1 MTVIIIK
8 EITRNTL
15 NKNSKIA
22 YIIMYIDLYIIEIIS
37 KINSTYI
44 ETR

>member
-15 NKNSKIA
+15 NKNSKIS
-22 YIIMYIDLYIIEIIS
+22 YIIMYIDL
-37 KINSTYI
+37 
-44 ETR
+44 